1 MASIAMAFR
10 WRRLSRPLR
19 RGAWSNVR
27 RLDIVWSKFQACPRV
42 VAMWS
47 VQEAKTK
54 LSQIMQKALAGE
66 PQVIGRLER
75 CVVISIAE
83 YQRLKKLE
91 EEPHL
96 GRWVGGA
103 PHGPGE

>member
-1 MASIAMAFR
+1 
-10 WRRLSRPLR
+10 
-19 RGAWSNVR
+19 
-27 RLDIVWSKFQACPRV
+27 
-42 VAMWS
+42 MWS
-47 VQEAKTK
+47 VQEAKAK
-54 LSQIMQKALAGE
+54 LSEIMQKALAGE

-96 GRWVGGA
+96 GRWLVERLRGLGDIELPSRKDNRPIPFA
-103 PHGPGE
+103 DWPDGEGRP